1 MATSVQLVPIIVL
14 LLLFVG
20 IMIVFSK
27 EDWDYVGFSLL
38 ATVIG
43 LIVTIVYIPDIGS
56 KFEPVL
62 APNEPT
68 PVFLQ
73 FLMLID
79 FETILFLLSMQMI
92 VSICEQHKIF
102 QWIALK
108 TLYFTKGNHR
118 TFFYLICII
127 SAFTASLIADI
138 TVAVIFVPLVIR
150 ACKILRIDAT
160 PYLFGIS
167 FTVNIGSL
175 YTPFSSSENIL
186 IASTFDRNLGWFLG
200 SFTLYVIP
208 ILILTLFALDLIFLR
223 KIEPPKEER
232 KKILLEIMDPDI
244 VIVNKKAFI
253 LNSFYFLS
261 VIAGFIIYPKSWV
274 VATVGAIIM
283 VILNKLKFTE
293 VSLKIDWKIIFFFI
307 ALFLLI
313 GCMDLVGL
321 FDILEDVGRR
331 VLPDNNL
338 LAAITVL
345 ILIGVLS
352 GFLAQVPTA
361 LVFIALLES
370 IYGIGNVPDLIL
382 MGFLFGINLG
392 SNFLPQ
398 GAAVDL
404 MALNLA
410 KKNGVKKF
418 NYKTLLKNGSMM
430 TVFHIIISII
440 YLSLFSLIT
449 GI

>member
-1 MATSVQLVPIIVL
+1 MAVPDNIVPIIVL
-14 LLLFVG
+14 IVLFIG

-38 ATVIG
+38 ACIIG
-43 LIVTIVYIPDIGS
+43 VIVTLIYVPDVGE
-56 KFEPVL
+56 KFIPVL
-62 APNEPT
+62 DPNEPSAKY
-68 PVFLQ
+68 LQ
-73 FLMLID
+73 FLIMID

-102 QWIALK
+102 QWVALK

-118 TFFYLICII
+118 RFFYLICII

-138 TVAVIFVPLVIR
+138 TVAVIFIPLVIR

-186 IASTFDRNLGWFLG
+186 ISSTFDRTLGWFLK
-200 SFTLYVIP
+200 SFTIYVVP
-208 ILILTLFALDLIFLR
+208 MLLFTLFILDMVFLR
-223 KIEPPKEER
+223 KIEPPTEER

-244 VIVNKKAFI
+244 VIVNKQGFI
-253 LNSFYFLS
+253 LNSMYFIA
-261 VIAGFIIYPKSWV
+261 VIIGFVIYDKSWV
-274 VATVGAIIM
+274 IAFIGAVLM

-293 VSLKIDWKIIFFFI
+293 TSLKIDWKIIFFFI

-313 GCMDLVGL
+313 GCMELVGI
-321 FDILEDVGRR
+321 FTYLEIAGR
-331 VLPDNNL
+331 VILPDNHL
-338 LAAITVL
+338 LAAIIVL
-345 ILIGVLS
+345 VLIGVLS
-352 GFLAQVPTA
+352 GILAQVPTA
-361 LVFIALLES
+361 LVFIALLQS
-370 IYGIGNVPDLIL
+370 IYGIGNVPDIIL

-410 KKNGVKKF
+410 KKNGIKKF
-418 NYKTLLKNGSMM
+418 NYNSLLKNGSLMTIVHIGISIVYL
-430 TVFHIIISII
+430 TVF
-440 YLSLFSLIT
+440 SLFI
-449 GI
+449 